1 MNLDPQSVPS
11 EQLLS
16 IVFQTYC
23 SAKSLI
29 SEFFF
34 GSWAPN
40 WLQGNSRNL
49 TLDQLNGVSLE
60 MIHIKHQPGMS
71 WHDQPDLMISIPV
84 DTSACGQLSESSMC
98 DVWLVGGIPTP
109 LKNMKF
115 SWDYDIPNI
124 WNSIKCSKPPT
135 RWLCVTMC
143 DSVWLCVIA
152 CPACHRPWFSTNS
165 GRCVVYCSTAYN
177 SWKSKWLYS
186 VYRWIITKIY
196 KHESST
202 TPMLAVHWS
211 LCRSVAFQILSY
223 DQGYQGACPCTT
235 GKYT

>member
-1 MNLDPQSVPS
+1 MPGNAKDRWTLTLNQFQANRFLVLSFS
-11 EQLLS
+11 KSKLLGS
-16 IVFQTYC
+16 TWSFIFMEKPNPNRKKKKNCCRKTYC

-71 WHDQPDLMISIPV
+71 WHDQPDLMISILV
-84 DTSACGQLSESSMC
+84 DTSACGQLSEPSMC

-124 WNSIKCSKPPT
+124 WKNKKCSKPPT
-135 RWLCVTMC
+135 RWLCFTMC
-143 DSVWLCVIA
+143 DSVWLCLIA
-152 CPACHRPWFSTNS
+152 CPACQKIHGLRMNIPSLFQPILGDVW
-165 GRCVVYCSTAYN
+165 STA
-177 SWKSKWLYS
+177 LL
-186 VYRWIITKIY
+186 
-196 KHESST
+196 T
-202 TPMLAVHWS
+202 TH
-211 LCRSVAFQILSY
+211 
-223 DQGYQGACPCTT
+223 
-235 GKYT
+235 